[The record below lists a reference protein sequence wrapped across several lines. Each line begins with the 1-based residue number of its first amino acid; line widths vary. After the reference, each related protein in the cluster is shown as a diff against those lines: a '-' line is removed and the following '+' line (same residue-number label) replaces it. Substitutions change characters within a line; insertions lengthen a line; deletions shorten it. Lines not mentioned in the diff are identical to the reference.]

1 MDQQRKRNT
10 LRQVKTE
17 TEYTKIYGTHS
28 KSSSKWEVFRNTG
41 LPQEARNITTKNL
54 TLYLKKLEKEKQSPK
69 LAEERK

>member
-1 MDQQRKRNT
+1 M
-10 LRQVKTE
+10 KTE

-54 TLYLKKLEKEKQSPK
+54 TLYLKKLEKERAKFS
-69 LAEERK
+69 

>member
-1 MDQQRKRNT
+1 M
-10 LRQVKTE
+10 KTE

-41 LPQEARNITTKNL
+41 LPQEARNITTKKLNL
-54 TLYLKKLEKEKQSPK
+54 ITKETRKKKSSK